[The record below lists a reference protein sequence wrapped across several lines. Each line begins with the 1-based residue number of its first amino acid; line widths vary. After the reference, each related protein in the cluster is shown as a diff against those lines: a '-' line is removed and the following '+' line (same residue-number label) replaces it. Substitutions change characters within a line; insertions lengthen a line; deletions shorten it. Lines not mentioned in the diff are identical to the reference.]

1 MKALSFFPT
10 TPTLTLALTLTLL
23 FLINVS
29 QVESF
34 FQNPTQQLNQSP
46 SLQHKEK
53 RLSTSLSTV
62 RARNQKEQI
71 FKFQLSPLSAL
82 SSPEEDSD
90 LKSSTL
96 QKQQQM
102 VKKLMIP
109 FGVGLFA
116 AFSNVLPLPLPSS
129 LTPQVVNAAETISKQ
144 VSKFKVKET
153 VNGVKFFEVQKGSGE
168 SPHDG
173 DLIIINYIGYL
184 SDGTVF
190 DSQHAPGK
198 KPLAFQ
204 FGKNQVIPGLEDAL
218 KTMQPGG
225 ERQVLVPPSMGYGE
239 RGVCLDKDD
248 VNKEKCLIPPGSNLK
263 YQLQLKRVAVSPI

>member
-1 MKALSFFPT
+1 MKLQLQRGNYEKDEIALKELSNKYKHVQNNY
-10 TPTLTLALTLTLL
+10 LHHH
-23 FLINVS
+23 FL
-29 QVESF
+29 
-34 FQNPTQQLNQSP
+34 
-46 SLQHKEK
+46 HK
-53 RLSTSLSTV
+53 
-62 RARNQKEQI
+62 Q
-71 FKFQLSPLSAL
+71 
-82 SSPEEDSD
+82 EEDDVS
-90 LKSSTL
+90 LNLSKTI
-96 QKQQQM
+96 
-102 VKKLMIP
+102 KKLMIP
-109 FGVGLFA
+109 FGVSMFTV
-116 AFSNVLPLPLPSS
+116 FSCFFSSSLPVPSS
-129 LTPQVVNAAETISKQ
+129 ITSFSSQVNAAETVVSKQ

-153 VNGVKFFEVQKGSGE
+153 LNGVKFFEVQKGSGE

-204 FGKNQVIPGLEDAL
+204 YGKNQVIPGLEDAL

-225 ERQVLVPPSMGYGE
+225 ERQVLVPPSMGYGD

>member
-1 MKALSFFPT
+1 MKSLSWVY
-10 TPTLTLALTLTLL
+10 LSLSIY
-23 FLINVS
+23 LIAS
-29 QVESF
+29 LHGEVESF
-34 FQNPTQQLNQSP
+34 LLNIPLSESSCTSLTKLQVGKYEASAFTEEPNKSQILLHETVKRDRFTSQIKKFMIPVGVGIFTVFSCFFPSITFPTSFSDGEIVKQQL
-46 SLQHKEK
+46 
-53 RLSTSLSTV
+53 
-62 RARNQKEQI
+62 A
-71 FKFQLSPLSAL
+71 
-82 SSPEEDSD
+82 SS
-90 LKSSTL
+90 
-96 QKQQQM
+96 Q
-102 VKKLMIP
+102 
-109 FGVGLFA
+109 
-116 AFSNVLPLPLPSS
+116 
-129 LTPQVVNAAETISKQ
+129 VNAAETVAKQ

-184 SDGTVF
+184 SDGTIF

-225 ERQVLVPPSMGYGE
+225 ERQVLVPPSMGYGD